1 MSGRRRQF
9 DAEKTRLLKSCGL
22 LKHRI
27 GRKMETGHL
36 YQNIPA
42 ELPDEMS
49 ACLAQSKSMKIE
61 RIVSRGHRS
70 APGFWYE
77 QQDNEWVLLV
87 KGEAELRF
95 EKENRV
101 VHLTEGMY
109 VNIPAHEKH
118 RVEWTRE
125 GVDTIWLA
133 VFY

>member
-1 MSGRRRQF
+1 
-9 DAEKTRLLKSCGL
+9 
-22 LKHRI
+22 
-27 GRKMETGHL
+27 METGHL
-36 YQNIPA
+36 YQNIPG
-42 ELPDEMS
+42 ELPEEIS
-49 ACLAQSKSMKIE
+49 ACLAQNKSVKIE
-61 RIVSRGHRS
+61 RIISRGHRS
-70 APGFWYE
+70 APGFWYD

-95 EKENRV
+95 EKGNQA